1 MINVILISDIKIYC
15 EGLTQILSNTESMNV
30 IGAVNNTDAA
40 ITLLQNSPADVVV
53 QDMTMT
59 GSCSLVQQ
67 ITSMNPGIKII
78 ALAVPYDESNILK
91 CAEAGITSYVPR
103 EASLDVL
110 IDAVIGAAKGEC
122 YCPPKVAALLF
133 SKIQHLARRAKESY
147 LPYPN
152 QAQDVHLTDL
162 TRREKQILSLVADGL
177 SNKQIST
184 ALVIEVS
191 TVKNHV
197 HNILVKLDVQS
208 RAQAVSMLQNTLQLD
223 RSRSF
228 GLHNGREVYS

>member
-15 EGLTQILSNTESMNV
+15 EGLSQVLANTEPMNV
-30 IGAVNNTDAA
+30 IGAVNNLDAA
-40 ITLLQNSPADVVV
+40 ITLIQNSPPDVVV

-59 GSCSLVQQ
+59 GSCSLVQR
-67 ITSMNPGIKII
+67 ISCMDPGIKII
-78 ALAVPYDESNILK
+78 ALAVPYDESNIIK

-103 EASLDVL
+103 EASLDDL
-110 IDAVIGAAKGEC
+110 IAAVIGAEKGEC
-122 YCPPKVAALLF
+122 YCPPKIAALLF
-133 SKIQHLARRAKESY
+133 SKIQHLARCAKETC
-147 LPYPN
+147 LP
-152 QAQDVHLTDL
+152 DSSRMHDLHITDL
-162 TRREKQILSLVADGL
+162 TRREQQILNLMADGL
-177 SNKQIST
+177 SNKHISK

-208 RAQAVSMLQNTLQLD
+208 RAQAVSLLQNTLQHD

-228 GLHNGREVYS
+228 GLPNSREAYS